1 MANGFSARQLEGR
14 CEVSG
19 QPWEV
24 EPYRAVIHRLRWH
37 VVRENDTEIVALCSR
52 PQWADLCAS
61 VRTFV

>member
-1 MANGFSARQLEGR
+1 MANGFSAKQLEGR

-24 EPYRAVIHRLRWH
+24 APYREAIRRIGWH
-37 VVRENDTEIVALCSR
+37 VVRESDTQIVALCSK